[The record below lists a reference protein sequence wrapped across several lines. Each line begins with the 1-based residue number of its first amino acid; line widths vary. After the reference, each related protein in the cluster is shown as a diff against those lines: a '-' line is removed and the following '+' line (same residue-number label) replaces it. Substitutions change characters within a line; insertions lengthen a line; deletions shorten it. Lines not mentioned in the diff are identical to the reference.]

1 MEVQKLYLIEL
12 RVKVKESDHV
22 TEFDFSCSFLDF
34 VRTKD
39 CPSWKFFRRIRR
51 SLKGIVVRTGFNTAR
66 GSMVRSILFP
76 KPINIK
82 YERDGVKFIGMMAIV
97 GVVGFTFSIVISIYE
112 CLTIPATILKSLDL
126 GKKVT
131 IQSIPRGGYNDQELI
146 FRNQT
151 F

>member
-1 MEVQKLYLIEL
+1 MEVQKLFLTEHL
-12 RVKVKESDHV
+12 VKVKESDRPPI
-22 TEFDFSCSFLDF
+22 LDF
-34 VRTKD
+34 VQGALDLYTYLV
-39 CPSWKFFRRIRR
+39 WL

-97 GVVGFTFSIVISIYE
+97 GVIGFTFSIVISIYE

-126 GKKVT
+126 GKSY
-131 IQSIPRGGYNDQELI
+131 IWLI
-146 FRNQT
+146 FN
-151 F
+151 